1 MKPWQNIASATAPDG
16 TLLELV
22 RRDDEWVVRAAGRT
36 LMTSR
41 TFGSEQALAAFALAG
56 RRHPQTVLIGGL
68 GLGYTLRAALD
79 LLSSGSRVLVL
90 ELVAELAAW
99 NRGPVAHL
107 TGHALD
113 DPRVE
118 LRIGDVTAQI
128 AKAREQFDAILLDVD
143 NGPSAIILSGNRRLY
158 DRAGIRRCYQA
169 LRPGGVLAVWST
181 GPDAAYVAAL
191 ARAGFEAE
199 SRRVQTG
206 HGGKGVRHVLFLGRK
221 PAVSPAAARSGGGRA
236 RRP

>member
-1 MKPWQNIASATAPDG
+1 MKPWQNIARATAPDG

-41 TFGSEQALAAFALAG
+41 TFGSEQALASLALEG
-56 RRHPQTVLIGGL
+56 HRHPKAVLIGGL

-79 LLSSGSRVLVL
+79 RLPRGSRVVVV

-107 TGHALD
+107 AGRPLD

-118 LRIGDVTAQI
+118 LRVGDVTTHI
-128 AKAREQFDAILLDVD
+128 AEARERFDAILLDVD
-143 NGPSAIILSGNRRLY
+143 NGPSAIILSANRRLY
-158 DRAGIRRCYQA
+158 DTAGIRRCHQA

-191 ARAGFEAE
+191 ARAGFAAE
-199 SRRVQTG
+199 FRRVQTG
-206 HGGKGVRHVLFLGRK
+206 PGGKGVRQVVFLGRK
-221 PAVSPAAARSGGGRA
+221 PDVRA
-236 RRP
+236 RAT